1 MKWVVHTSGMS
12 EFYGTWSGEK
22 GPDGE
27 EEVEETV
34 EEITTT
40 TTSTKQKRKTTTTV
54 RIIFESS
61 FLAPMVLFCVVAA
74 YHKKVP
80 YLATFVSERF
90 NAKPFTPFPGVAV
103 GIRFICCFLA
113 Y

>member
-61 FLAPMVLFCVVAA
+61 LNHH
-74 YHKKVP
+74 HKKVP

-103 GIRFICCFLA
+103 GIRFILCCFLA